1 MIVILMIILCLIEC
15 GEGHDLGGDGFVEP
29 PGLAQRLLRFLCQ
42 SPLLFIMVEDRGPV
56 LASAV
61 GKLTTGIGWIDMLP
75 EEFEELL
82 VCDLCWI
89 VIYLHCLGMSRRA
102 G

>member
-1 MIVILMIILCLIEC
+1 MVILCLIEL
-15 GEGHDLGGDGFVEP
+15 GEGYDLGGDGFVESA
-29 PGLAQRLLRFLCQ
+29 GLAQRLLRFLCQ
-42 SPLLFIMVEDRGPV
+42 APLLFIMVEDRRPI
-56 LASAV
+56 LASSV
-61 GKLTTGIGWIDMLP
+61 GELTPGIGWIDMPP

-89 VIYLHCLGMSRRA
+89 VIYLHCLSMSRRA